1 MQLYY
6 KPYGC
11 SLAPAIIAAES
22 GIALDF
28 VHVDIFGTPHTLA
41 DGTNYLAAN
50 PRNYVPLL
58 IRDDG
63 TEISEVATI
72 LKTLADLNPAAGLA
86 PAIGTEERLVLDQW
100 LNFIATELHKSYS
113 PWLFHPEV
121 GEPAQDYAKALVARR
136 YALVEKRLEGR
147 SWLLGDGFSVA
158 DAYLYVMVNWAA
170 AANTP
175 LDAFPLIRAWF
186 ERMKVRPRVRDAV
199 HQHSRG
205 PAVVAAA

>member
-1 MQLYY
+1 MQLYFN
-6 KPYGC
+6 PYGC
-11 SLAPAIIAAES
+11 SLAPAIIAAEA

-28 VHVDIFGTPHTLA
+28 VHVDIFGAPHTLA
-41 DGTNYLAAN
+41 DGANYLAVNA
-50 PRNYVPLL
+50 RNYVPLL

-63 TEISEVATI
+63 TEISEVAII
-72 LKTLADLNPAAGLA
+72 LKALADLNPAAGLA

-121 GEPAQDYAKALVARR
+121 GEAAQDYAKALVARR
-136 YALVEKRLEGR
+136 YALVEKQLEGR
-147 SWLLGDGFSVA
+147 TWLLGDTFSVA

-170 AANTP
+170 GAKTP
-175 LDAFPLIRAWF
+175 LDAFPLIRAWS
-186 ERMKVRPRVRDAV
+186 ERVKARPRVRDATR
-199 HQHSRG
+199 QHSRG